1 MSEKKKLNIKI
12 PNYTLGEELFN
23 SISHGIG
30 AALAVAALV
39 LMVVKAH
46 NPLPE
51 TTVSLFGATMIILY
65 TMSCIYHA
73 LSPYH
78 Y

>member
-51 TTVSLFGATMIILY
+51 KHIIHYLK
-65 TMSCIYHA
+65 
-73 LSPYH
+73 LQYH
-78 Y
+78 YLEQQ